1 MEPQKIILVAMTEDR
16 VIGREGR
23 IPWHIPEELR
33 LFRDL
38 TIGHS
43 VLMGRR
49 TFESIGRPLP
59 ERRNIVLSHTLE
71 PTPGIIICA
80 SLQKG
85 LAEGA
90 AYGRKIFI
98 IGGRQIYQE
107 ALPIAD
113 FMRISWIA
121 QKYDGDVYFPE
132 FSARQWEV
140 IREHDYPG
148 FRHLYYRRR
157 GIGSRE
163 QE

>member
-23 IPWHIPEELR
+23 IPWHLPEELR
-33 LFRDL
+33 LFREL
-38 TIGHS
+38 TVGHT

-59 ERRNIVLSHTLE
+59 ERRNIVLSHTME
-71 PTPGIIICA
+71 PTPGVIVCS

-98 IGGRQIYQE
+98 IGGRRVFEE

-113 FMRISWIA
+113 AMRISWIPE
-121 QKYDGDVYFPE
+121 KYSGDVYFPE
-132 FSARQWEV
+132 YSPRQWEE
-140 IREHDYPG
+140 IREYDYPG
-148 FRHLYYRRR
+148 FRHVYYRRR
-157 GIGSRE
+157 K
-163 QE
+163 Q